1 MAGERLSGSF
11 RDPSGYV
18 FSEGGR
24 LFRRITET
32 GKRDFSCFI
41 NSGLAEKLSR
51 EGKIVPFGL
60 SGKDDSL
67 LELEKLPFITYPYE
81 WSFSQLRDAAL
92 LTLELLREALTHDMV
107 LKDASAFNIAF
118 RNGRPVFMDHT
129 SFTVYRENE
138 PWRAYRQFAM
148 HFPAPLL
155 LMQKCDLR
163 CLGLFREDLGGIPLE
178 LASRLLP
185 WHTRLSPGI
194 LIHIH
199 LHAAF
204 DKRCSEVPGEARK
217 ASLSRK
223 QFENMIDSMFDFTA
237 SLRFPRQKTAWA
249 QYTGTT
255 SYEEASFL
263 FKQQCVEAFCRT
275 CAPGVCLDLGANSGA
290 FSEIAARYARHVVAA
305 DIDPCAVEFL
315 YQLNREKVPNLVPV
329 LLDLNNPAPALG
341 VLNAE
346 RDSFFDRFRGDL
358 VLGLALIHHLRI
370 TGNWSL
376 EQIAE
381 LFARLAPK
389 ALVEFVPREDPQ
401 VKQLLRGREEYCP
414 DWTLDEMCRVFARK
428 YKNCERIPIPGS
440 CRTLLQLT

>member
-1 MAGERLSGSF
+1 MAAERLSGSF

-18 FSEGGR
+18 FSEGNR
-24 LFRRITET
+24 LFRRITEA
-32 GKRDFSCFI
+32 GKTDFSRFTG
-41 NSGLAEKLSR
+41 SGLAEKLVR
-51 EGKIVPFGL
+51 EGKLVPFEPSAG
-60 SGKDDSL
+60 DETL

-92 LTLELLREALTHDMV
+92 LTLDLAREALRHDMV
-107 LKDASAFNIAF
+107 LKDASAFNVAF
-118 RNGRPVFMDHT
+118 REGRPVFMDHT
-129 SFTVYRENE
+129 SFAAYRENE
-138 PWRAYRQFAM
+138 PWCAYRQFVM
-148 HFPAPLL
+148 HFLAPLL
-155 LMQKCDLR
+155 LMRKCDLR

-185 WHTRLSPGI
+185 WYTRLSPGI
-194 LIHIH
+194 LLHIH

-204 DKRCSEVPGEARK
+204 DKRCSEVPGEARQ
-217 ASLSRK
+217 ATLSRK
-223 QFENMIDSMFDFTA
+223 QFENMLDSMIDFTGG
-237 SLRFPRQKTAWA
+237 LHFPRQKTAWA

-255 SYEEASFL
+255 SYEENSFL
-263 FKQQCVEAFCRT
+263 FKQQCVDAFCRDS
-275 CAPGVCLDLGANSGA
+275 APEVCLDLGANSGV

-305 DIDPCAVEFL
+305 DIDPCAVEHL
-315 YQLNREKVPNLVPV
+315 YRLNRERVPGLVPV
-329 LLDLNNPAPALG
+329 LQDLNNPSPALG
-341 VLNAE
+341 VFNTE
-346 RDSFFDRFRGDL
+346 RDSFFARFRGDL

-414 DWTLDEMCRVFARK
+414 DWTLGEVCRAFAQK
-428 YKNCERIPIPGS
+428 YGTCERIPIPGS
-440 CRTLLQLT
+440 CRTLLRLN

>member
-428 YKNCERIPIPGS
+428 YKNCERFPIPGS
-440 CRTLLQLT
+440 CRTLLLLT